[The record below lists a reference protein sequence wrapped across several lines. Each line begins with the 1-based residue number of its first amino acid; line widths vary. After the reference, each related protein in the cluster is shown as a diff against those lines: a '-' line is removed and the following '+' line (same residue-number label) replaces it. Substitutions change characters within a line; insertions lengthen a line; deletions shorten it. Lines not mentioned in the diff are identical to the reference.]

1 MPGASI
7 AVLALAVLLQFQ
19 PSQTLPP
26 PAAETHFLR
35 GQHLEKSG
43 DLQGASDSFQK
54 AIAAHP
60 DYADAFRARGKVLE
74 KLSDLDGAK
83 HHYLEATR
91 LAPETAAN
99 HFSLGLACEQLE
111 DLGQA
116 VSSYRRA
123 IQLDPKMSAAHYSL
137 GIVLERAG
145 ELESAIPSYR
155 EAVRLNPSHLA
166 STLNLG
172 EALQRQG
179 ESAQDPKSFQEAEE
193 VFRAALSLAT
203 TAKPHLR
210 LANLLQQQQRFEE
223 AAHHFRSG
231 LAITPNNAPAQF
243 SLGLVEEARGNWSGA
258 KAEYLKAV
266 RLAPGHLPVRRYFAK
281 FLRKHADFT
290 EAAEGLQSLL
300 EIDPTDK
307 VLHMELAEMM
317 AQDGNLLQAENGY
330 RNALALDPGLE
341 SAHTKL
347 GIVQRQLG
355 KLADARGSLETALAL
370 NPADAGICTQLGVV
384 HKLSGDLAS
393 AAASYQ
399 QAIDL
404 NPEHAAAYG
413 NLGIVQMLQQSWE
426 EAESS
431 FWAALKLDPDYDGAY
446 YSLSGVLSLR
456 GKVEEAKA
464 LVARRVELATA
475 KGIWPFRLSMTQLDS
490 NKLLQSRL
498 RHEEEFASRY
508 VAAAL
513 DLNSEADESV
523 IRRLASAVT
532 ENPPEGLHQL
542 IPVLRGVRNLEN
554 STEWALRRWNEC
566 LELGSG
572 SVACAYGTTWF
583 ETWLS
588 IMADSTLSRAIPG
601 YIASGLQYTVGGS
614 AIGYQCLFAATALGF
629 NCTGYELLQCLVAD
643 SKSLAGDLSRAV
655 ESVDVGF
662 VCGDATN
669 ADLSTTGV
677 LWLND
682 ALWPPE
688 VRVNMLLRAVSAMPP
703 GSTVISYQAKPDDRQ
718 QLSKLQNERVMRA
731 AVSWNPAQ
739 EFFLWTVAS

>member
-1 MPGASI
+1 MPASS
-7 AVLALAVLLQFQ
+7 AKFLTFALPCTVTRKKSAR
-19 PSQTLPP
+19 TL
-26 PAAETHFLR
+26 
-35 GQHLEKSG
+35 G
-43 DLQGASDSFQK
+43 DAGASDSFQK

-74 KLSDLDGAK
+74 KLSDLEGAR
-83 HHYLEATR
+83 HHYLEATRTGVGDGGGPSRVSSALVTRR

-172 EALQRQG
+172 EALQRKG

-193 VFRAALSLAT
+193 VFRAALSLDA
-203 TAKPHLR
+203 AKPHLR
-210 LANLLQQQQRFEE
+210 LANLLQQRQRFEE
-223 AAHHFRSG
+223 AADHFRSG

-300 EIDPTDK
+300 EMDPTDK

-317 AQDGNLLQAENGY
+317 AQDGKLLQAEIGY
-330 RNALALDPGLE
+330 RKALALDPILE

-384 HKLSGDLAS
+384 HKLSGDLTS

-413 NLGIVQMLQQSWE
+413 KSGHSSNAAAKLGRGREQLLG
-426 EAESS
+426 SS
-431 FWAALKLDPDYDGAY
+431 EIG
-446 YSLSGVLSLR
+446 
-456 GKVEEAKA
+456 
-464 LVARRVELATA
+464 
-475 KGIWPFRLSMTQLDS
+475 
-490 NKLLQSRL
+490 SRL
-498 RHEEEFASRY
+498 
-508 VAAAL
+508 
-513 DLNSEADESV
+513 
-523 IRRLASAVT
+523 
-532 ENPPEGLHQL
+532 
-542 IPVLRGVRNLEN
+542 
-554 STEWALRRWNEC
+554 
-566 LELGSG
+566 
-572 SVACAYGTTWF
+572 
-583 ETWLS
+583 
-588 IMADSTLSRAIPG
+588 
-601 YIASGLQYTVGGS
+601 
-614 AIGYQCLFAATALGF
+614 
-629 NCTGYELLQCLVAD
+629 
-643 SKSLAGDLSRAV
+643 
-655 ESVDVGF
+655 
-662 VCGDATN
+662 
-669 ADLSTTGV
+669 
-677 LWLND
+677 
-682 ALWPPE
+682 
-688 VRVNMLLRAVSAMPP
+688 
-703 GSTVISYQAKPDDRQ
+703 
-718 QLSKLQNERVMRA
+718 
-731 AVSWNPAQ
+731 
-739 EFFLWTVAS
+739 